1 MHKIGI
7 LDSGIGGLTICS
19 YIFRVMPDV
28 NILYFADTLNAPY
41 GSKSRR
47 EVYAAVKAGVSYL
60 FDAGCDEVVIAC
72 NTATTTCICEL
83 RGEFS
88 KPIIGTEPELK
99 NALSGAEKPLLLA
112 TPKPE
117 GVNAVVLDGVQ
128 DSGNVGTIIRTAVG
142 AGFSDVYLVDSADA
156 FSPKT
161 VRASMGAVLRANVI
175 KARAEELEDY
185 LTGYDKVAMDMG
197 GDDVFSY
204 RPKRK
209 VAIIVGNEAHGLSDF
224 ARKFSDVTL
233 SIPMQ
238 GGQESLNVAV
248 AAGIAMY
255 VINHNSNI

>member
-1 MHKIGI
+1 MITSTANEKVKFVKKLHDKKNRDAENLFIAEG
-7 LDSGIGGLTICS
+7 
-19 YIFRVMPDV
+19 V
-28 NILYFADTLNAPY
+28 NILSDLKEGFSVKEIFATDKTADIAENLAKKYGACLTLVSESVMKVLADTVSPSGIL
-41 GSKSRR
+41 
-47 EVYAAVKAGVSYL
+47 AVIGIPL
-60 FDAGCDEVVIAC
+60 
-72 NTATTTCICEL
+72 
-83 RGEFS
+83 S
-88 KPIIGTEPELK
+88 KPEVK
-99 NALSGAEKPLLLA
+99 
-112 TPKPE
+112 
-117 GVNAVVLDGVQ
+117 NAVVLDGVQ

-185 LTGYDKVAMDMG
+185 LAGYDKVAMDMG

-204 RPKRK
+204 RPERK
-209 VAIIVGNEAHGLSDF
+209 VAVIVGNEAHGLSDF

>member
-72 NTATTTCICEL
+72 NTATTTCIGKL

-112 TPKPE
+112 TPLTYENIKNDSFE
-117 GVNAVVLDGVQ
+117 TADTTSLSKIIEESVFCEKIRKDIVCALVSESRKKVVLGCTHYLYLEKHLSCKTYDGGRGVANRAKSVLIANYRKTRRGGNLFIVF
-128 DSGNVGTIIRTAVG
+128 SGKKSFIKYLTA
-142 AGFSDVYLVDSADA
+142 FSDFDA
-156 FSPKT
+156 YN
-161 VRASMGAVLRANVI
+161 RN
-175 KARAEELEDY
+175 
-185 LTGYDKVAMDMG
+185 KVE
-197 GDDVFSY
+197 
-204 RPKRK
+204 R
-209 VAIIVGNEAHGLSDF
+209 
-224 ARKFSDVTL
+224 
-233 SIPMQ
+233 
-238 GGQESLNVAV
+238 
-248 AAGIAMY
+248 
-255 VINHNSNI
+255 

>member
-41 GSKSRR
+41 GSRSRA

-72 NTATTTCICEL
+72 NTATTTCIGEL

-112 TPKPE
+112 TPLTYENIKNDTYE
-117 GVNAVVLDGVQ
+117 TADTTSLSKIIEESVFCEKIRKDIACALVSESRKKVVLGCTHYLYLEKILSCKTYDGGRGVANRAKSVLSANYRKTRRGGNLFIVF
-128 DSGNVGTIIRTAVG
+128 SGKKSFIKYLTA
-142 AGFSDVYLVDSADA
+142 FSDFDA
-156 FSPKT
+156 YN
-161 VRASMGAVLRANVI
+161 RN
-175 KARAEELEDY
+175 
-185 LTGYDKVAMDMG
+185 KVE
-197 GDDVFSY
+197 
-204 RPKRK
+204 R
-209 VAIIVGNEAHGLSDF
+209 
-224 ARKFSDVTL
+224 
-233 SIPMQ
+233 
-238 GGQESLNVAV
+238 
-248 AAGIAMY
+248 
-255 VINHNSNI
+255 

>member
-41 GSKSRR
+41 GSKSRA

-72 NTATTTCICEL
+72 NTATTTCIGEL

-112 TPKPE
+112 TPLTYENIKNDSFE
-117 GVNAVVLDGVQ
+117 TADTTSLSKIIEESVFCEKIRKDIACALVSESRKKVVLGCTHYLYLEKFLSYKTYDGGRGVANRAKSVLGANYRKTRRGGNLFIVF
-128 DSGNVGTIIRTAVG
+128 SGKKSFIKYLTA
-142 AGFSDVYLVDSADA
+142 FSDFDA
-156 FSPKT
+156 YNRNK
-161 VRASMGAVLRANVI
+161 V
-175 KARAEELEDY
+175 EL
-185 LTGYDKVAMDMG
+185 
-197 GDDVFSY
+197 
-204 RPKRK
+204 
-209 VAIIVGNEAHGLSDF
+209 
-224 ARKFSDVTL
+224 
-233 SIPMQ
+233 
-238 GGQESLNVAV
+238 
-248 AAGIAMY
+248 
-255 VINHNSNI
+255 

>member
-41 GSKSRR
+41 GSKSRA

-72 NTATTTCICEL
+72 NTATTTCIGEL

-112 TPKPE
+112 TPLTCENIKNDSFETADTTSLSKIIEESVFCEKQEKILRARSFPK
-117 GVNAVVLDGVQ
+117 AAKRWCSDARTICILKSFCPAKRTTADGGLQ
-128 DSGNVGTIIRTAVG
+128 TGRK
-142 AGFSDVYLVDSADA
+142 A
-156 FSPKT
+156 FSAQIIGKP
-161 VRASMGAVLRANVI
+161 
-175 KARAEELEDY
+175 
-185 LTGYDKVAMDMG
+185 VAAAICLLCFRG
-197 GDDVFSY
+197 
-204 RPKRK
+204 RK
-209 VAIIVGNEAHGLSDF
+209 VS
-224 ARKFSDVTL
+224 
-233 SIPMQ
+233 
-238 GGQESLNVAV
+238 
-248 AAGIAMY
+248 
-255 VINHNSNI
+255 